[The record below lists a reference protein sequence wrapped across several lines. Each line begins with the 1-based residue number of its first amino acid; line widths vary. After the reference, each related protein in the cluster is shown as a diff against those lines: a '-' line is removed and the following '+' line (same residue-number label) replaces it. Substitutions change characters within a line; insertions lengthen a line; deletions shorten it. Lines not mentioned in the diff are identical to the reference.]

1 MYWALDIKVMF
12 FILQINLPHF
22 VSERYSHSLSV
33 FTVGSNCIWIVVTGG
48 AVEYRKLTKDG
59 VQQYQGKLVSQHN
72 NTMII
77 ELGK

>member
-1 MYWALDIKVMF
+1 MF
-12 FILQINLPHF
+12 LILQINLPHS
-22 VSERYSHSLSV
+22 VSERYFHSLSV

-48 AVEYRKLTKDG
+48 AVEYRKLTIDV
-59 VQQYQGKLVSQHN
+59 VQKYQYLAVSQHN